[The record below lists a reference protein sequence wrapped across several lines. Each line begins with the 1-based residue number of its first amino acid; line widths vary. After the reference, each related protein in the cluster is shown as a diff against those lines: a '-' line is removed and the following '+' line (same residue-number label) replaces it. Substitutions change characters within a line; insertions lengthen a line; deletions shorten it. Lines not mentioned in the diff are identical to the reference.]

1 MRRKTFC
8 ASILFP
14 RYKWGAFVIKIH
26 FKPVIYFQV
35 VYTLLCMA
43 WNLIGVWQVRN
54 GVPSLGPTASLMTVS
69 VFIFLALLLMFSVK
83 KHWAVVYLG
92 LSLLL
97 ALLACSAIYGG
108 FTKDPNLWPSEFW
121 RYAGIAVNLVGVLG
135 FAMLLF
141 RLSRRGDGRG
151 NTDSLAV
158 VTHAE

>member
-1 MRRKTFC
+1 MRRKSFC
-8 ASILFP
+8 ASILFT
-14 RYKWGAFVIKIH
+14 RYALGSFVKKIH

-35 VYTLLCMA
+35 VYILLCMA
-43 WNLIGVWQVRN
+43 WNLIGVWQIRN

-97 ALLACSAIYGG
+97 ALLASSAIYGG
-108 FTKDPNLWPSEFW
+108 FAKDPKLWPSEFW

-135 FAMLLF
+135 FAMLLSRLNRRRF
-141 RLSRRGDGRG
+141 RLS
-151 NTDSLAV
+151 NTC
-158 VTHAE
+158 